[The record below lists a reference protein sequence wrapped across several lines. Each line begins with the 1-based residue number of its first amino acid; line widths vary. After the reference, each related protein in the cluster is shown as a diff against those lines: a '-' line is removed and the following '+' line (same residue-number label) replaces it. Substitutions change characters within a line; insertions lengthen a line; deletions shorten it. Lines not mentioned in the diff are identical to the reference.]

1 MKARVSHG
9 GAEELSPNAEILCCM
24 LVCTTDECTHHTCKE
39 TTGQHDDEV
48 MTDDEPLTPMY
59 ILTCHGVSQL
69 EVKTCVMIKLG
80 LSRLASVRLC
90 YVSC

>member
-9 GAEELSPNAEILCCM
+9 GADELSPHAEILCCM

-48 MTDDEPLTPMY
+48 MTDDEPLTPIYVYTHMPW
-59 ILTCHGVSQL
+59 
-69 EVKTCVMIKLG
+69 
-80 LSRLASVRLC
+80 SVTTGGKDMC
-90 YVSC
+90 DD